1 MWSYAAHFREPPDH
15 GRKKLSGSW
24 ARASSTR
31 AKAQQASIVQAFVHV
46 QVDVQVEVEVHDEQ
60 VAWVSDYGD
69 RSQEWCEMKWK
80 S

>member
-1 MWSYAAHFREPPDH
+1 MRHIFESLLTMEGKSW
-15 GRKKLSGSW
+15 SGSW

-60 VAWVSDYGD
+60 WPGLAIMG
-69 RSQEWCEMKWK
+69 RSPRNGVR
-80 S
+80 